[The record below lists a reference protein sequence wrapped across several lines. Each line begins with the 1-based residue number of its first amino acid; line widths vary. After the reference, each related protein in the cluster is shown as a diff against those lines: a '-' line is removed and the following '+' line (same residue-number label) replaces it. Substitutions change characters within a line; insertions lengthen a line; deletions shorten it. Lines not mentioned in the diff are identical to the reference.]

1 MQPAAG
7 DLFDVISNRAGW
19 LARRH
24 AVISG
29 NIANAD
35 TPGFTPLDL
44 KEQPPDRLARPAA
57 PTGLAMARTSGSHL
71 AGQAPQPPAGER
83 GRRDEGWETAP
94 SGNAVVIE
102 EQAQK
107 LAQTQIEHQL
117 ATSLYGKYVGLMRIA
132 LGVGAA

>member
-7 DLFDVISNRAGW
+7 DLFDVISSRAGW

-35 TPGFTPLDL
+35 TPGFAPLDL
-44 KEQPPDRLARPAA
+44 KEQRPDRLVRPAA
-57 PTGLAMARTSGSHL
+57 PTGLALVRTSGVHL
-71 AGQAPQPPAGER
+71 AGTPPVPGPGDQGSR
-83 GRRDEGWETAP
+83 TDGWETAP
-94 SGNAVVIE
+94 SGNAVVLE

-117 ATSLYGKYVGLMRIA
+117 ATGLYGKYVGLMRIA

>member
-1 MQPAAG
+1 MQPVAG

-44 KEQPPDRLARPAA
+44 KEQRPDRLARPAA
-57 PTGLAMARTSGSHL
+57 PSGLGMARTSGSHL
-71 AGQAPQPPAGER
+71 AGIAPSPPAGER
-83 GRRDEGWETAP
+83 GSRGDSWETAP

-132 LGVGAA
+132 LGVGGA

>member
-1 MQPAAG
+1 MPH
-7 DLFDVISNRAGW
+7 
-19 LARRH
+19 RR
-24 AVISG
+24 
-29 NIANAD
+29 
-35 TPGFTPLDL
+35 
-44 KEQPPDRLARPAA
+44 
-57 PTGLAMARTSGSHL
+57 
-71 AGQAPQPPAGER
+71 R
-83 GRRDEGWETAP
+83 GRGLLDEGWETAP